1 MYKVYIEK
9 DCVYQTGL
17 ILTDPDGKLYR
28 RELDLF
34 HEDVIYI
41 IFYVWGPFLFC
52 FLNIYLVLFLIL
64 GYKHVVNY

>member
-9 DCVYQTGL
+9 DCVFQTGL

-41 IFYVWGPFLFC
+41 YNLLCVRSVF
-52 FLNIYLVLFLIL
+52 VLFP
-64 GYKHVVNY
+64 KHLPGSFFNFWL